1 MVDFESVD
9 VLDRVEHLSSILEGS
24 GSGANQVIAAG
35 EERYLDLIDVL
46 DADVIRKEPC
56 G

>member
-9 VLDRVEHLSSILEGS
+9 VLDRVEHLCSILEGS
-24 GSGANQVIAAG
+24 GTGANQVIAAG

-46 DADVIRKEPC
+46 DADVI
-56 G
+56 